1 MHRDSICL
9 VATFQRQEVA
19 ELARTGSFVCRFILF
34 FFSLSKRMAPKKD
47 TTKKSSAIVGKKI
60 TPKLG
65 TQSSAAANV
74 VKRDKLVMSFNANAN
89 LNNAALPV
97 AGSELVWLSKVSMI
111 KCGLTYG
118 DTVIVQTM
126 VDGNRIFASRYSIM
140 QFRIAASV
148 RLDKGLKESEV
159 LCSETLFR
167 CISHQMGITPVTI
180 FRLTP
185 NSLIVPAE
193 RIIISVLQ

>member
-19 ELARTGSFVCRFILF
+19 ELARTGSFVCRLILF
-34 FFSLSKRMAPKKD
+34 FFSLSNRMAPKKD

-60 TPKLG
+60 TPKVG

-126 VDGNRIFASRYSIM
+126 VDGNRIFASR
-140 QFRIAASV
+140 
-148 RLDKGLKESEV
+148 
-159 LCSETLFR
+159 
-167 CISHQMGITPVTI
+167 
-180 FRLTP
+180 
-185 NSLIVPAE
+185 
-193 RIIISVLQ
+193 

>member
-1 MHRDSICL
+1 
-9 VATFQRQEVA
+9 
-19 ELARTGSFVCRFILF
+19 
-34 FFSLSKRMAPKKD
+34 MAPKKD
-47 TTKKSSAIVGKKI
+47 TAKKSSAIAGKRI
-60 TPKLG
+60 TPKTG

-89 LNNAALPV
+89 LNNAAIPV

-126 VDGNRIFASRYSIM
+126 VDGNRVFASRYSII

-193 RIIISVLQ
+193 RIIISVSQCCFC